1 MSTARARGA
10 AVAALVAATAV
21 LAAGCG
27 SDPDGGGTA
36 APHETHTR
44 TGTARP
50 SASASSSPAPSVSP
64 SEHARH
70 ESGKEAPKK
79 HGEPAAD
86 DVPKV
91 PEAELTPATGSFT
104 KKQKEYLADR
114 VPKGTDPAAVLQAG
128 QEACSRIKSTAELD
142 RKAAV
147 SALKNGEIPNAVP
160 AVQHLC
166 PTLRPLLRDAGLT
179 H

>member
-1 MSTARARGA
+1 M
-10 AVAALVAATAV
+10 AVLVAATAV

-27 SDPDGGGTA
+27 SDADGSGIA
-36 APHETHTR
+36 APHKEHTHP
-44 TGTARP
+44 GAARP
-50 SASASSSPAPSVSP
+50 SPSTSPSPSP
-64 SEHARH
+64 SEHARRRP
-70 ESGKEAPKK
+70 EEKAPKK
-79 HGEPAAD
+79 HGKHPAD
-86 DVPKV
+86 DIPKV
-91 PEAELTPATGSFT
+91 PKSELTPATGTFT
-104 KKQKEYLADR
+104 KKQKGYLADR
-114 VPKGTDPAAVLQAG
+114 VPEGTDPAAVLQAG

-147 SALKNGEIPNAVP
+147 SALRNGEIPNAGP